1 VFIDYTIPMPIEKVE
16 TFFEVAMAL
25 GLPTGAYAPEN
36 ESPEPPFDRCQHSE
50 EETSGFAPSCDL
62 CYFSRDILKN
72 LDLARCCSNYW
83 LNTHEEDS

>member
-1 VFIDYTIPMPIEKVE
+1 MPIEKVE

-62 CYFSRDILKN
+62 CYFSRGILKN